1 MAGKEGYR
9 AILASH
15 SWVAGYWVLLVL
27 VIAWLYW
34 PFLSGE
40 VPAFRDAFHFY
51 YPLEVWL
58 AERADAG
65 QLVPHFNPYDGTGT
79 NLIGETSSGLCYPG
93 RALWW
98 ISSLAVA
105 QRFAVV
111 LLVHTL
117 IAAAGAAYAARRM
130 GLSPAARCL
139 AATAYALGGAVLFQ
153 HVNPVYLIGAAW
165 TPWLFAECWALAHQ
179 STPSLGQQREGPTAS
194 YGAGPQP
201 RMAVWVAAAALM
213 MLGGDPQAT
222 ANAGIVALLAILARL
237 IASGSWLFFA
247 RQLAWLGCAVL
258 LVAGLTAVQSLPAR
272 HWLAHSLRVASHP
285 ATDPTAQEA
294 IDDVPRLL
302 RPLAAS
308 DRQASSAP
316 GAAAERGLE
325 GRYRFSVAPWHLLT
339 LVWGTAGGNFLP
351 ENTRWLQVLA
361 AEPPT
366 WTASLSIGLLPAL
379 WALAS
384 WTRRETRRG
393 QRFLIA
399 VAAIAG
405 LAMLGNYAPVWL
417 LRQACHAVGAD
428 AWSRNLPGDEVGGVY
443 WMFTQIVPGYAAFRY
458 PAKWSVWFA
467 CALALSAATALDRRD
482 MSTRTLRRLCE
493 FVAALSAAAALAI
506 VGLYALPVGKHAQVA
521 FTNWLVAAPPDGWL
535 GRPDAQ
541 AVLQLW
547 LQGALIA
554 AAIATT
560 VALCL
565 RLQSHAPRL
574 RALVLLLTLGELA
587 WAGNH
592 WLVAVDV
599 DRINANEL
607 APLAES
613 NRGAQDSAGPLFERL
628 WAGTARAD
636 VESWQVE
643 YADPSQPDPSQA
655 EREHV
660 ERVCGYQMVY
670 RLGKLHLLGPEQ
682 ANLSAFLSLTPR
694 SLSAVRHLLAQADD
708 HRADNPE
715 LDEALAWLGVT
726 QRLVSDEQPTWQA
739 VPEARP
745 IVQLLTAAE
754 ASADRP
760 AASSLS
766 VESFE
771 PERLRIQVSSPHPS
785 QLVVR
790 LLQDGGWTAKLWP
803 RDGSAAEQA
812 DLEQVPAST
821 HLGLF
826 QSLSV
831 PGGDW
836 TVELSYCAPGWR
848 MGLAISLS
856 TLALSVVVFL
866 TQRRRERDAEGAGK
880 RTAGVGGASCV
891 LK

>member
-1 MAGKEGYR
+1 M
-9 AILASH
+9 
-15 SWVAGYWVLLVL
+15 AGYWALLVL

-93 RALWW
+93 RILWW
-98 ISSLAVA
+98 ISSLTVA

-165 TPWLFAECWALAHQ
+165 TPWLLAECWALAHQ
-179 STPSLGQQREGPTAS
+179 SEPSLEAESSSALGT
-194 YGAGPQP
+194 GPQP
-201 RMAVWVAAAALM
+201 SMAVWVGAASLM

-222 ANAGIVALLAILARL
+222 ANAGIVALVAILARL
-237 IASGSWLFFA
+237 ITSRSWLFFA

-258 LVAGLTAVQSLPAR
+258 LVAGLTAVQSLPSR
-272 HWLAHSLRVASHP
+272 HWLAHSLRVASHH
-285 ATDPTAQEA
+285 AANPTGEEA

-302 RPLAAS
+302 RPLVAS

-316 GAAAERGLE
+316 GAVAERRLE

-339 LVWGTAGGNFLP
+339 LVWGTAGGHFLP

-361 AEPPT
+361 AEPQT
-366 WTASLSIGLLPAL
+366 WTASLSIGLLPGL

-399 VAAIAG
+399 VAALAG

-428 AWSRNLPGDEVGGVY
+428 GWSRNLPGDEVGGVY

-467 CALALSAATALDRRD
+467 CALALSAATAVDRSDGNVRK
-482 MSTRTLRRLCE
+482 LRRLCA

-506 VGLYALPVGKHAQVA
+506 VGLYALPGGKHTQVA

-554 AAIATT
+554 AAIATS

-565 RLQSHAPRL
+565 RLPSHAPRV
-574 RALVLLLTLGELA
+574 RALVLLLTLVELA

-592 WLVAVDV
+592 WLVAVDL
-599 DRINANEL
+599 DRIDASEL

-613 NRGAQDSAGPLFERL
+613 DRAARDSAGRLFERL
-628 WAGTARAD
+628 WSSTARAD
-636 VESWQVE
+636 VESWQVKSWQVGF
-643 YADPSQPDPSQA
+643 ADPSQPK
-655 EREHV
+655 REHV

-670 RLGKLHLLGPEQ
+670 RLGKLHLLAPEQ

-694 SLSAVRHLLAQADD
+694 SISAVRHLLAQADD
-708 HRADNPE
+708 HRAANPE
-715 LDEALAWLGVT
+715 LD
-726 QRLVSDEQPTWQA
+726 
-739 VPEARP
+739 
-745 IVQLLTAAE
+745 
-754 ASADRP
+754 
-760 AASSLS
+760 
-766 VESFE
+766 
-771 PERLRIQVSSPHPS
+771 
-785 QLVVR
+785 
-790 LLQDGGWTAKLWP
+790 
-803 RDGSAAEQA
+803 
-812 DLEQVPAST
+812 
-821 HLGLF
+821 
-826 QSLSV
+826 
-831 PGGDW
+831 
-836 TVELSYCAPGWR
+836 
-848 MGLAISLS
+848 
-856 TLALSVVVFL
+856 
-866 TQRRRERDAEGAGK
+866 
-880 RTAGVGGASCV
+880 
-891 LK
+891 